1 LELSPWILPSFIALR
16 PNRPLA
22 KADSA
27 AQLNSMLAFTKLRGR
42 FALQTNSIDVQLYRL
57 EIAMTLVVDASIL
70 LAVLMS
76 EPERAKIIKLTKD
89 VDLIAPLSVHWEIG
103 NALSSMLK
111 RGRMTLVQAENVLK
125 NYEKIPIRFVEVSL
139 PESIRISADRKI
151 YAYDAFLIV
160 CARDQRCKLIS
171 LDKAL
176 IQASKDSGIQVV
188 EVSSP

>member
-1 LELSPWILPSFIALR
+1 
-16 PNRPLA
+16 
-22 KADSA
+22 
-27 AQLNSMLAFTKLRGR
+27 
-42 FALQTNSIDVQLYRL
+42 
-57 EIAMTLVVDASIL
+57 MTLVVDASIL

-76 EPERAKIIKLTKD
+76 EPERAKIIELTKD
-89 VDLIAPLSVHWEIG
+89 VDLIAPSSVHWEIG
-103 NALSSMLK
+103 NALSSILK

-151 YAYDAFLIV
+151 YAYDAFLIA

-176 IQASKDSGIQVV
+176 LQASKDSGIQVV
-188 EVSSP
+188 EVPRQ